1 MTRSRWLLLVVAVVL
16 CALPALAHACP
27 VCFSGSAKLRAAFF
41 NTTVLLSLTPLGMI
55 GFGLMWLRR
64 SGRFKGEF
72 QARDAYPPAPAA
84 DAAGE
89 DEELA

>member
-1 MTRSRWLLLVVAVVL
+1 MMTRSRWLLVVIGAL
-16 CALPALAHACP
+16 LLGALPALAHACP

-72 QARDAYPPAPAA
+72 QVRDAYPPAPVA
-84 DAAGE
+84 DE